1 MNHLSNNQKM
11 LQTTKWK
18 INKSNIKFY
27 HYKKV
32 FRSLFYTQ
40 KLLMLLNFTYF
51 DLNVEFGQIALK
63 TSSDTYL
70 LMNMNCIG
78 LKLIPC
84 KFSIISLE
92 ISIFLVLYTFC
103 QYLISIHT
111 GKTIYHCLL
120 QNFVRIPSCPSMVY
134 KS

>member
-1 MNHLSNNQKM
+1 
-11 LQTTKWK
+11 
-18 INKSNIKFY
+18 
-27 HYKKV
+27 
-32 FRSLFYTQ
+32 
-40 KLLMLLNFTYF
+40 MLLNFTYF

-134 KS
+134 KSSYTPTTQSIATDMKEEELNTVDLIDYCLL